1 MDCFTI
7 MTTFVA
13 VGRTQSFTAAAHA
26 RGISRAL
33 VSRHIAEL
41 EARVGVRLV
50 NRTTRSVNL
59 TEAGQRHFAF
69 CERILHEIEEQESDI
84 AALKEKPEG
93 PLAVLSPKWIG
104 TMDIADAVAQF
115 SIEYPLIKMRFE
127 LADTSRRTS
136 DFIDN
141 HYDLAFQ
148 TKHIRNSAVIVRK
161 IATLQLVLCAA
172 PSYLAKR
179 GYPTSPKELA
189 QHDCIAHVNEPMW
202 RLGGSGHASHF
213 KIHHVAF
220 SSNTY
225 LLMQKAAVAGLGI
238 ALLPLR
244 SVVAEIASG
253 ALEVVLPNSA
263 IPERPL
269 YLAYAPGSQK
279 MKRIRC
285 FVDFMGGW
293 FKAHPI
299 ANGRT
304 EAAIAAVS
312 GSPPTKLASLTARP
326 TKRGSQRVAG
336 GIH

>member
-1 MDCFTI
+1 MDCFTV

-13 VGRTQSFTAAAHA
+13 VGRTRSFTAAASS

-59 TEAGQRHFAF
+59 TEAGQRHFEF
-69 CERILHEIEEQESDI
+69 CERILREIEEQESDI
-84 AALKEKPEG
+84 ADLKEKPEG

-104 TMDIADAVAQF
+104 SMDIAEAVAQF

-136 DFIDN
+136 DFIDH

-148 TKHIRNSAVIVRK
+148 TKHIRHSAVIVRK
-161 IATLQLVLCAA
+161 IATLKLVLCAA

-179 GYPTSPKELA
+179 GRPMSAKELA
-189 QHDCIAHVNEPMW
+189 QHDCVAHVNEPMW
-202 RLGGSGHASHF
+202 RLGTRGGASHH
-213 KIHHVAF
+213 KIQNVAF

-225 LLMQKAAVAGLGI
+225 LVLQKAAVAGVGI

-244 SVVAEIASG
+244 SVVGEIAAG
-253 ALEVVLPNSA
+253 RLEPLLPDYA

-285 FVDFMGGW
+285 FVDFMGSW

-299 ANGRT
+299 ASGWT
-304 EAAIAAVS
+304 EAELPELAASAPPPAKLKRERPVS
-312 GSPPTKLASLTARP
+312 ASR
-326 TKRGSQRVAG
+326 
-336 GIH
+336 IH

>member
-1 MDCFTI
+1 MDSFTI

-13 VGRTQSFTAAAHA
+13 VGRTQSFTAAAGS

-41 EARVGVRLV
+41 EAHVGVRLV
-50 NRTTRSVNL
+50 NRTTRSVSL
-59 TEAGQRHFAF
+59 TEAGQRHFEF
-69 CERILHEIEEQESDI
+69 CERILREIKEEEADI
-84 AALKEKPEG
+84 ADLKEKPEG

-104 TMDIADAVAQF
+104 SMDIAEAVAQF

-136 DFIDN
+136 DFIDH
-141 HYDLAFQ
+141 HYDIAFQ
-148 TKHIRNSAVIVRK
+148 TKHIRHSAVIVRK
-161 IATLQLVLCAA
+161 IATLKLVLCAA

-179 GYPTSPKELA
+179 GRPMSPKDLA
-189 QHDCIAHVNEPMW
+189 RHDCIAHVNEPIW
-202 RLGGSGHASHF
+202 RLGNHGHGAHH
-213 KIHHVAF
+213 KIQRVAF

-225 LLMQKAAVAGLGI
+225 LVLQKAAIAGVGI

-244 SVVAEIASG
+244 SVGGQIAAG
-253 ALEVVLPNSA
+253 KLETLLPDYV

-285 FVDFMGGW
+285 FVDFMGHW

-299 ANGRT
+299 ANAWTDAEIPGV
-304 EAAIAAVS
+304 A
-312 GSPPTKLASLTARP
+312 GSPPSKLAGLTARP
-326 TKRGSQRVAG
+326 AKPERPCAASGV
-336 GIH
+336 H

>member
-1 MDCFTI
+1 MDCFTT

-13 VGRTQSFTAAAHA
+13 VGRTQSFTAAATA

-50 NRTTRSVNL
+50 NRTTRSVSL
-59 TEAGQRHFAF
+59 TEAGQRHFEF
-69 CERILHEIEEQESDI
+69 CERILREIDEQESDI
-84 AALKEKPEG
+84 AELREKPEG

-104 TMDIADAVAQF
+104 SMDIAEAVAQF

-136 DFIDN
+136 DFIDH

-148 TKHIRNSAVIVRK
+148 TKHIRHSAVIVRK
-161 IATLQLVLCAA
+161 IATLKLVLCAS
-172 PSYLAKR
+172 PSYLARR
-179 GYPTSPKELA
+179 GRPAGLKDLA

-202 RLGGSGHASHF
+202 RLGSHGSAAHH
-213 KIHHVAF
+213 KIQHVVF

-225 LLMQKAAVAGLGI
+225 LVLQKAAVAGVGI

-244 SVVAEIASG
+244 SAAAEIAAG
-253 ALEVVLPNSA
+253 RLEQLLPDYA

-269 YLAYAPGSQK
+269 YLAYGPGSQK

-285 FVDFMGGW
+285 FVDFMGRW
-293 FKAHPI
+293 FKEHPI
-299 ANGRT
+299 ANAWP
-304 EAAIAAVS
+304 EADTPSLSAN
-312 GSPPTKLASLTARP
+312 PPSKLASLTA
-326 TKRGSQRVAG
+326 TAAKRERQRVAS